1 MKQPTEDDAD
11 YQQYLKQLEE
21 ERGSPIPSLA
31 EVESYEYNEVTVKP
45 KKKPTKNAGIE
56 SYEYNLPSNIGG
68 RILTLETEPKS
79 EEKEDS
85 NKDEAFDYDIDIDD
99 DHNKII
105 TKNPSLKSNDWNT
118 RTPGSEEKE
127 DSNKD
132 EAFDYDID
140 IDDDHNKII
149 TKNPSLKSNDWN
161 TRTPARLE
169 VFLRHLS
176 KKRPSFMWS

>member
-118 RTPGSEEKE
+118 RTP
-127 DSNKD
+127 
-132 EAFDYDID
+132 
-140 IDDDHNKII
+140 
-149 TKNPSLKSNDWN
+149 
-161 TRTPARLE
+161 ARLE